1 LIFKVCLDSLTGKLD
16 KNMITKMITV
26 LKLRTVLFFCKAL
39 SMLCAVIQ
47 CTKREPHGISLL
59 TDQ

>member
-1 LIFKVCLDSLTGKLD
+1 
-16 KNMITKMITV
+16 MITKMITV